1 MAEPVNFRVIGIGEF
16 GKNAINKMKDS
27 DLKGVEYS
35 VIDDNS
41 NPNILKGNI
50 VMALPVPTDMVFV
63 VANTEETDMNI
74 ASMVTETTKEMDVL
88 SVVFVVKSSSSD
100 NADEKTERIKE
111 SADSVIV
118 VSEDEFVNESLLQRI
133 KSITDTINIPGLIN
147 VEFTD
152 VERILKN
159 SGLAQMGFGHTL
171 GEEKEIKAT
180 KMALNSVP
188 DINNAGGVIVNIA
201 GNQNMTLYEVSNIVN
216 EISNATEGN
225 SQIQII
231 FGTVIDESLQDEIK
245 VTLIATGLDNEK
257 QVV

>member
-1 MAEPVNFRVIGIGEF
+1 MAESVKFRVIGVGNC
-16 GKNAINKMKDS
+16 GKNVINKIKDS
-27 DLKGVEYS
+27 GLKEVEYS

-41 NPNILKGNI
+41 NSNILKANI
-50 VMALPVPTDMVFV
+50 VAALPVSTDMVFV
-63 VANTEETDMNI
+63 VTNTEETDMNI

-88 SVVFVVKSSSSD
+88 SVVFLVKSSSSD

-118 VSEDEFVNESLLQRI
+118 VPEDEFVNESLLQRI

-159 SGLAQMGFGHTL
+159 SGFAQTGFGYAKN
-171 GEEKEIKAT
+171 ENRYEKAA
-180 KMALNSVP
+180 KMALNSLP
-188 DINNAGGVIVNIA
+188 DISNSTGLILNIT
-201 GNQNMTLYEVSNIVN
+201 GDSNITLYEVSEIMNIVSDVIKEDTQIVVGVTVDEN
-216 EISNATEGN
+216 ISD
-225 SQIQII
+225 SIQ
-231 FGTVIDESLQDEIK
+231 
-245 VTLIATGLDNEK
+245 VTIIATGLDNEK

>member
-1 MAEPVNFRVIGIGEF
+1 MAKSVKFRVIGVGNY
-16 GKNAINKMKDS
+16 GKNVINKIKDS
-27 DLKGVEYS
+27 GLKEVEYS

-159 SGLAQMGFGHTL
+159 SGLAQTGFGDAKK
-171 GEEKEIKAT
+171 ENRYEKAA
-180 KMALNSVP
+180 KMALNSLP
-188 DINNAGGVIVNIA
+188 DISNSTGLILNIA
-201 GNQNMTLYEVSNIVN
+201 GGSDMALYEVSEIVNIVN
-216 EISNATEGN
+216 DVTEEDT
-225 SQIQII
+225 QIVVGAI
-231 FGTVIDESLQDEIK
+231 IDENILGSIQ
-245 VTLIATGLDNEK
+245 VTIIAAGLDNKK